1 MEVLKLI
8 KQYYNKHAKEFIN
21 NTLNVDLKP
30 IYDRFYAH
38 LENGQKILDIG
49 FGSGRDSLQFYKK
62 GFKVVSIDFAEEI
75 VTRGK
80 ILLSNEVLLVDARN
94 MRYQNEF
101 DAIWAS
107 AVFLHFKDAE
117 IIETL
122 KNCEVALK
130 SDGVIYLSFKY
141 GENEINRHGRFFNDF
156 NECKFKRIMTEVSGF
171 NILEMWKTEDARKDH
186 TGLYWLNII
195 LQKSC

>member
-1 MEVLKLI
+1 MEVLKLV

-21 NTLNVDLKP
+21 NTLNVDLQP
-30 IYDRFYAH
+30 IYDRFYAY
-38 LENGQKILDIG
+38 LNKGQKILDIG

-75 VTRGK
+75 VMRGK

-107 AVFLHFKDAE
+107 AIFLHFKESE
-117 IIETL
+117 ILETL
-122 KNCEVALK
+122 KKCETALK
-130 SDGVIYLSFKY
+130 SEGVVYLSFKY
-141 GENEINRHGRFFNDF
+141 GESEIFRHGRYFNDF
-156 NECKFKRIMTEVSGF
+156 DEQKFERMMTRADGF
-171 NILEMWKTEDARKDH
+171 NVSEMWKTKDARKDH
-186 TGLYWLNII
+186 VGHHWLNII
-195 LQKSC
+195 LRKND